1 MSQISAT
8 GSAYA
13 EDGFRVGRVLGRS
26 FGVLGRHF
34 IQFLIVSM
42 IPIAPLAVVLGVA
55 VVPMVGV
62 KNPDPATMTRLGFLI
77 IGAAAFWLLAYMF
90 VQAVILYGTFQDM
103 RGKPARPGE
112 AIIKGFTRLLPI
124 IGIAICTMLAVT
136 AGFVLLIIPGIIF
149 ALMFYVSVPAC
160 VVERL
165 GPIQSMKRSA
175 ALTKGHRWKVL
186 GILLVVGLL
195 SAIGAAVVAAV
206 LGVVGGATVALIG
219 RFLWQ
224 AIMGAF
230 GAVVAAVIYHDLR
243 AAREGID
250 VDRMAAVFD

>member
-1 MSQISAT
+1 MSQMSAT

-34 IQFLIVSM
+34 VQFLLVTI
-42 IPIAPLAVVLGVA
+42 IPLAPLAYVMGVEVVSF
-55 VVPMVGV
+55 VGV
-62 KNPDPATMTRLGFLI
+62 KHPDPAASVR
-77 IGAAAFWLLAYMF
+77 IGLLMMAAVAFWGLAMMIA
-90 VQAVILYGTFQDM
+90 QAIVLYGTFQDM
-103 RGKPARPGE
+103 RGKPMRFGE
-112 AIIKGFTRLLPI
+112 AIVKGFARFFPI
-124 IGIAICTMLAVT
+124 LGLAICSLIAVG

-149 ALMFYVSVPAC
+149 GVMFYVALPAC

-165 GPIQSMKRSA
+165 GPIASMKRSI
-175 ALTKGHRWKVL
+175 ALTKGHRWKIF
-186 GILLVVGLL
+186 GILILIGLL
-195 SAIGAAVVAAV
+195 SGI
-206 LGVVGGATVALIG
+206 GGAVIATILTIAGGAKTMLIG

-230 GAVVAAVIYHDLR
+230 GAVVVAVIYHDLR

>member
-1 MSQISAT
+1 MSQMSVT

-34 IQFLIVSM
+34 IQFLLVTIV
-42 IPIAPLAVVLGVA
+42 PITPLAYVMGVEVA
-55 VVPMVGV
+55 SLVGV
-62 KNPDPATMTRLGFLI
+62 KEPDPAVAVR
-77 IGAAAFWLLAYMF
+77 IGVFVAAAVAFWGLAMMIA
-90 VQAVILYGTFQDM
+90 QAIVLYGTFQDM
-103 RGKPARPGE
+103 RGKPAPFGE
-112 AIIKGFTRLLPI
+112 AVIKGFARFFPI
-124 IGIAICTMLAVT
+124 IGLAICTLLAVW
-136 AGFVLLIIPGIIF
+136 AGFLLLIIPGIMF
-149 ALMFYVSVPAC
+149 AVMFYVALPAC

-165 GPIQSMKRSA
+165 GPIASMKRSI
-175 ALTKGHRWKVL
+175 ALTRGHRWKIF
-186 GILLVVGLL
+186 GILILIVLL
-195 SAIGAAVVAAV
+195 SAIGGGVIAAV
-206 LGVVGGATVALIG
+206 LTIVGGPTAMLVG

-230 GAVVAAVIYHDLR
+230 GAVVVAVIYHDLR

>member
-42 IPIAPLAVVLGVA
+42 IPITPLAVVLGVA

-62 KNPDPATMTRLGFLI
+62 KNPDPSATARLGFLI
-77 IGAAAFWLLAYMF
+77 IGAAAFWILAYM
-90 VQAVILYGTFQDM
+90 VAQAVVLYGTFQDM
-103 RGKPARPGE
+103 RGRPAHFGE
-112 AIIKGFTRLLPI
+112 AIGRGFARFFPI
-124 IGIAICTMLAVT
+124 LGLAICTTLAVM
-136 AGFVLLIIPGIIF
+136 GGLLLLLVPGIMF
-149 ALMFYVSVPAC
+149 ALMFYVSLPAL

-186 GILLVVGLL
+186 GIVLLVALL
-195 SAIGAAVVAAV
+195 SAIGAGVVSAV
-206 LGVVGGATVALIG
+206 LGVVGGPTVAIVG

-230 GAVVAAVIYHDLR
+230 GAVVVAVIYHDLR